1 MDSAFINSN
10 NHGANMLEIISILY
24 ILISSYHYSLD
35 NTVITIYIEFILYH
49 LLCKIKCDLNCMG

>member
-10 NHGANMLEIISILY
+10 NHGANMLEIISIRY

-35 NTVITIYIEFILYH
+35 NTMITIYIEFILYH
-49 LLCKIKCDLNCMG
+49 LLCKI

>member
-10 NHGANMLEIISILY
+10 NHGSKMLEIISILY

-35 NTVITIYIEFILYH
+35 NTIIAFYI
-49 LLCKIKCDLNCMG
+49 